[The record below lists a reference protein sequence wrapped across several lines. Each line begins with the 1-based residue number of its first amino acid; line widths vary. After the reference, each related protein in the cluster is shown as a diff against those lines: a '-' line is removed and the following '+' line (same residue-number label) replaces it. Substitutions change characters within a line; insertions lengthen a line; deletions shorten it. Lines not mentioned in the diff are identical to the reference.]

1 MENSFFFF
9 FNYEERLINFSLIK
23 GFFLKKEKKRKKDGL
38 RRMDWKT
45 IKHPNYGH
53 DSGEQQAR
61 EKRAFTLKTLA
72 FQETYTCRS
81 KFLTPHQV
89 PTRILDPL
97 FFFNRSIFSPEASTV
112 FWMCTLSNS
121 WVEIIMAPGRV
132 QRDLIGPLLA
142 ANFIVYLIVLGLAGW
157 SLDKYINGEQDH
169 PRKLLLLSLWQFK

>member
-112 FWMCTLSNS
+112 F
-121 WVEIIMAPGRV
+121 
-132 QRDLIGPLLA
+132 
-142 ANFIVYLIVLGLAGW
+142 
-157 SLDKYINGEQDH
+157 
-169 PRKLLLLSLWQFK
+169 